1 MPLGGN
7 IAIRQQFAS
16 LYQSRLAYIDE
27 ILGAHLDVPTL
38 SYPRVFNV
46 RTSTR
51 AYEETLEMTG
61 LGTFTLKNEAET
73 IDYDKILEAGSKR
86 FTHLTYAKGVQ
97 ISKEA
102 ADDDIDGA
110 ISDLMPQ
117 LGESARVSI
126 ETTIWNT
133 INSGYAGSTVPVTT
147 SDGVAL
153 YSASHVLRG
162 GGTASNLMTGD
173 LSIAQL
179 ETALNMFDTMVNERG
194 LPVEMSAE
202 MLVFGPAYRWLVHEI
217 LKSDLRSD
225 TANNASNAF
234 KEISLSPVQTKYL
247 AGADDWYLFTNPS
260 KHRVLVYWREQPVSD
275 HTIDFDTG
283 NLKTKMTYRLSTGAA
298 TWRGTVGS
306 QG

>member
-7 IAIRQQFAS
+7 IAMRQQFAD
-16 LYQSRLAYIDE
+16 LYTSRLAYIDE

-38 SYPRVFNV
+38 TYPLVFNV
-46 RTSTR
+46 RDSKR
-51 AYEETLEMTG
+51 AYEESVELTG
-61 LGTFTLKNEAET
+61 LGTFTVKDEGAA
-73 IDYDKILEAGSKR
+73 IDYDKILLAGNKR

-97 ISKEA
+97 ITREAA
-102 ADDDIDGA
+102 ADDIDNA
-110 ISDLMPQ
+110 ITDLMPE

-173 LSIAQL
+173 LSVAQL

-194 LPVEMSAE
+194 LPVEMMAE
-202 MLVFGPAYRWLVHEI
+202 ILVYGPAYRWLVHEM
-217 LKSDLRSD
+217 LRSDLRSD

-234 KEISLSPVQTKYL
+234 KTVALKEVMTKYL
-247 AGADDWYLFTNPS
+247 AGADDWYLFASPS
-260 KHRVLVYWREQPVSD
+260 KHRVLVYWREEPVSD

-283 NLKTKMTYRLSTGAA
+283 NLKSKMSYRLSTGAS

>member
-7 IAIRQQFAS
+7 IAMRQQFAD
-16 LYQSRLAYIDE
+16 LYTSRLAYIDE
-27 ILGAHLDVPTL
+27 ILGMHLDVPTL
-38 SYPRVFNV
+38 TYPQVFNV
-46 RTSTR
+46 RDSKR
-51 AYEETLEMTG
+51 AYEETTELTG
-61 LGTFTLKNEAET
+61 LGTFTQKGEGAP
-73 IDYDKILEAGSKR
+73 IDYDKILAAGNKR
-86 FTHLTYAKGVQ
+86 FEHLTYAKGVQ
-97 ISKEA
+97 ITKEA

-133 INSGYAGSTVPVTT
+133 INRGYAASTNPVLT
-147 SDGVAL
+147 SDGVSL
-153 YSASHVLRG
+153 YNASHVLRG

-173 LSIAQL
+173 MSVAQL
-179 ETALNMFDTMVNERG
+179 ETALNMFDSMVNERG

-202 MLVFGPAYRWLVHEI
+202 ILVFGPAYRWLVHEM

-234 KEISLSPVQTKYL
+234 KEISLRPVQTKYL
-247 AGADDWYLFTNPS
+247 AGTDDWYLFTAPQ
-260 KHRVLVYWREQPVSD
+260 KHRVLVYWREEPVSD

-283 NLKTKMTYRLSTGAA
+283 NLKTKMSYRLSTGAA

-306 QG
+306 LG